1 MLSTPAFLSV
11 TETCQRLSISRSF
24 FYLLAK
30 RGNLRAVKLGRRTL
44 VPLSEIERL
53 VPVALDV
60 RPIQVDNSDAPH
72 RSKSAISTA

>member
-44 VPLSEIERL
+44 VPLSELERL
-53 VPVALDV
+53 VPGTPDV
-60 RPIQVDNSDAPH
+60 RPVQVDISDAP
-72 RSKSAISTA
+72 RPTKSAISTA

>member
-1 MLSTPAFLSV
+1 MPTTPAFMSV

-30 RGNLRAVKLGRRTL
+30 RGDLRAMKLGRRTL

-53 VPVALDV
+53 VPGALDV
-60 RPIQVDNSDAPH
+60 RPVQVDNSDAP
-72 RSKSAISTA
+72 RRTKSAMSIA